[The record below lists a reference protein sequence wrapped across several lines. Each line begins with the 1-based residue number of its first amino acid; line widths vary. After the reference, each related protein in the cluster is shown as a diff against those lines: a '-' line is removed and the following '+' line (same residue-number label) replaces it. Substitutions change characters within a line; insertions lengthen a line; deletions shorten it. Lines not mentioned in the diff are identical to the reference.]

1 MSGASSVATEILT
14 GCVKWY
20 DGAKGYGFVEMARID
35 EAKRAVEVL
44 HDQPFMG
51 RTLIVNGAKSK
62 GAVDADGDPAPQ
74 ENPPPNLP
82 ENEE

>member
-1 MSGASSVATEILT
+1 MGGAAGEGLQPIGGPVDEGVVDEGLEQREQRLL
-14 GCVKWY
+14 V
-20 DGAKGYGFVEMARID
+20 GAQHAQHALRARR
-35 EAKRAVEVL
+35 E
-44 HDQPFMG
+44 
-51 RTLIVNGAKSK
+51 